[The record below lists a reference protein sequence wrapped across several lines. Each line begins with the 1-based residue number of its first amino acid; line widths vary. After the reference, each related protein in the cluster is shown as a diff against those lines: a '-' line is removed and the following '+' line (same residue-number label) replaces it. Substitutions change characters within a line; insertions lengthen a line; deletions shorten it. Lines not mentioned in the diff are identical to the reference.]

1 LGNLQQFGCPI
12 IISTLVPF
20 KRRRRIFAQEYEE
33 RSKCVLFSLSLSLLC
48 VSFFLEFTLFIQ
60 QQQTRGIEV
69 VVMADEKNRATS
81 FS

>member
-1 LGNLQQFGCPI
+1 MRKEASVSCF
-12 IISTLVPF
+12 
-20 KRRRRIFAQEYEE
+20 
-33 RSKCVLFSLSLSLLC
+33 LSLLC
-48 VSFFLEFTLFIQ
+48 VFFFFFLGSFLELTLFIQ

>member
-1 LGNLQQFGCPI
+1 MC
-12 IISTLVPF
+12 LVFPL
-20 KRRRRIFAQEYEE
+20 
-33 RSKCVLFSLSLSLLC
+33 SCVFRFF
-48 VSFFLEFTLFIQ
+48 FFLLWSFLELTLFIQ

>member
-1 LGNLQQFGCPI
+1 VG
-12 IISTLVPF
+12 LV
-20 KRRRRIFAQEYEE
+20 
-33 RSKCVLFSLSLSLLC
+33 FSLSC
-48 VSFFLEFTLFIQ
+48 VCVFFFFLGSFLELTLFIQ